1 MKRILTAVL
10 SVLMLFMLPLV
21 ALADPLSLDEDYADT
36 ITVFFNGTDAADGWY
51 AYSYQYPHVKISDNE
66 DEPTDLCAASV
77 NRYYEKRIQEYTVD
91 YIPNQ
96 ADYYASQHQDVSVE
110 VTYEITC
117 NNDDYFS
124 VLLHKVE
131 EVDGEIEETW
141 EGNTFARS
149 SEMVGSLTSLPKLLG
164 VLDAGESD
172 EYVEDRKSN
181 KIWEVIC
188 NLLWNKIQEN
198 TDGFEFDPFLT
209 REDLEFIITPEYSLD
224 QDFYVDENGDVIF
237 FILSRFVLTEEAAE
251 ETGFVPFRITLEE
264 IDDEM

>member
-1 MKRILTAVL
+1 
-10 SVLMLFMLPLV
+10 
-21 ALADPLSLDEDYADT
+21 
-36 ITVFFNGTDAADGWY
+36 
-51 AYSYQYPHVKISDNE
+51 
-66 DEPTDLCAASV
+66 
-77 NRYYEKRIQEYTVD
+77 
-91 YIPNQ
+91 
-96 ADYYASQHQDVSVE
+96 
-110 VTYEITC
+110 
-117 NNDDYFS
+117 
-124 VLLHKVE
+124 
-131 EVDGEIEETW
+131 
-141 EGNTFARS
+141 
-149 SEMVGSLTSLPKLLG
+149 MVGSLTSLPKLLG